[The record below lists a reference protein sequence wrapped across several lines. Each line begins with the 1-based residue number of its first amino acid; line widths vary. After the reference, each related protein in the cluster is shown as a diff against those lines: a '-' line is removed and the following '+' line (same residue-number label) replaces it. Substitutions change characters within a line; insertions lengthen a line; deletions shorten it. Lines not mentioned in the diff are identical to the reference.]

1 MNPYSQAYM
10 KATTA
15 PPPPVLPAPSRSTP
29 DCIRSACI
37 ALSLTPACTLS
48 AEGVGPTSC
57 DFCRS
62 QKRRCD
68 RKRPCGSCTARRVE
82 CVYTLVDNT
91 AALWVP
97 QIVKLAANRVAY
109 LPPATAAM
117 KCAPAVGIQNWP
129 AGLAESL
136 RESTRR
142 HPVQAS
148 RIPHPP
154 PRALPRL
161 PTRPSNTPHLPRL
174 LLPGYIET
182 VWPQVQQVQR
192 P

>member
-15 PPPPVLPAPSRSTP
+15 PPPSVPPAPSKSTP
-29 DCIRSACI
+29 HRSGSACC
-37 ALSLTPACTLS
+37 ALSLTPVCTLL

-68 RKRPCGSCTARRVE
+68 RQRPCGSCTARRVE
-82 CVYTLVDNT
+82 CVYTLVDST

-97 QIVKLAANRVAY
+97 VTVDLATNWVAY
-109 LPPATAAM
+109 LPPASTAT
-117 KCAPAVGIQNWP
+117 KCAPAVGRLNWP
-129 AGLAESL
+129 AVLAKSL
-136 RESTRR
+136 LESTRH
-142 HPVQAS
+142 HPVPAF
-148 RIPHPP
+148 RTPPPP

-161 PTRPSNTPHLPRL
+161 PPRPSSTPHLFRL
-174 LLPGYIET
+174 LIPGSIEIA
-182 VWPQVQQVQR
+182 WHRALQAR
-192 P
+192 PP